1 MEMSRSTEADSSR
14 KMSLDE
20 PVREGESVVVAQ
32 KESTSTAS
40 DVTPTGA
47 VAGPSTPSV
56 EPVVIPA
63 QIVTITSTSPSGL
76 KTRNFPAKYFK
87 PVSSTSSGSGRGFLD
102 LPESY
107 FAPTPSELQTAFAGQ
122 VRKREMLVD
131 APLLTRA
138 LREKE
143 ALEKK
148 GVKANR
154 WPQTRIR
161 IRFTDRSQLESV
173 FPSTDTLTAIYEFVK
188 CSIEE
193 KHRQKPFVLYQTPP
207 RQEYLRT
214 DPKMK
219 GKSLIDLQLTPSSVF
234 YIKFEDEGLNE
245 STTPPLIP
253 ALLSAAADLPLPPPF
268 DPAAAMVPAAP
279 VVDSK
284 SKSQKL
290 GFGGSSGKVVPAW
303 MRGGKSGK

>member
-1 MEMSRSTEADSSR
+1 MTSS
-14 KMSLDE
+14 S
-20 PVREGESVVVAQ
+20 
-32 KESTSTAS
+32 
-40 DVTPTGA
+40 A

-76 KTRNFPAKYFK
+76 KTRAFPAKYFK

-148 GVKANR
+148 GIKANR
-154 WPQTRIR
+154 WPQVSLPIVV
-161 IRFTDRSQLESV
+161 FLRS
-173 FPSTDTLTAIYEFVK
+173 
-188 CSIEE
+188 
-193 KHRQKPFVLYQTPP
+193 HR
-207 RQEYLRT
+207 RC
-214 DPKMK
+214 
-219 GKSLIDLQLTPSSVF
+219 
-234 YIKFEDEGLNE
+234 
-245 STTPPLIP
+245 
-253 ALLSAAADLPLPPPF
+253 
-268 DPAAAMVPAAP
+268 
-279 VVDSK
+279 
-284 SKSQKL
+284 
-290 GFGGSSGKVVPAW
+290 
-303 MRGGKSGK
+303 